1 MKKENYKSL
10 YDQNS
15 VQDRI
20 YSEHCSPFFTELEI
34 GTPPQKIPLLVKLK
48 TNDYVITSV
57 HPSENNISDYY
68 ANKTLYDFSENFL
81 KNYKFFDENSSET
94 FESKNCQK
102 RERYYRYEEYEWIA
116 AEETCP
122 SNDIL
127 FLYNDLNMKK
137 KINKNLYFDLVRYM
151 KDNVTGLLA

>member
-1 MKKENYKSL
+1 MS
-10 YDQNS
+10 
-15 VQDRI
+15 
-20 YSEHCSPFFTELEI
+20 
-34 GTPPQKIPLLVKLK
+34 
-48 TNDYVITSV
+48 
-57 HPSENNISDYY
+57 
-68 ANKTLYDFSENFL
+68 
-81 KNYKFFDENSSET
+81 
-94 FESKNCQK
+94 K

-151 KDNVTGLLA
+151 KDNVTGLIGLSLNNYRRTPNSFLSLLKKII